1 MASLFKSTVPRT
13 GSPLRLPIKQPLS
26 CLRLPLPPQRSQ
38 STTSR
43 SSASEKQA
51 MPLGR
56 YYDILL
62 TDPPPYRHLNP
73 LRPPS
78 SAAQEPKEPAESPTS
93 AKPAETPAP
102 SASPTPAPPPAD
114 AAEKARIVFGS
125 PLAGPA
131 ARAERLRQMREK
143 GKMVAGVLVPPKPE
157 EPDHCCMSGCVNCVW
172 DTFREEMEEWVTAN
186 AEAERRLAAGAAS
199 DSSASPASEM
209 SVKKPSTSPGQ
220 PTVVSMDD
228 DGGGSETNWNVG
240 EAKPAADVKVSKDLW
255 SDDLYRDI
263 PVGIREFM
271 KQEKKLK
278 EKHKR
283 EGTTGG

>member
-1 MASLFKSTVPRT
+1 
-13 GSPLRLPIKQPLS
+13 
-26 CLRLPLPPQRSQ
+26 
-38 STTSR
+38 
-43 SSASEKQA
+43 

-78 SAAQEPKEPAESPTS
+78 SAAQEPKEPGESTTS
-93 AKPAETPAP
+93 AKSAETPAP
-102 SASPTPAPPPAD
+102 APSPTPAPPPTD

-125 PLAGPA
+125 ALAGPA

-172 DTFREEMEEWVTAN
+172 DAFREEMEEWVTAN
-186 AEAERRLAAGAAS
+186 AEAERRLAAAT
-199 DSSASPASEM
+199 SASSSPAPSKAPA
-209 SVKKPSTSPGQ
+209 KKPSPSPSQ
-220 PTVVSMDD
+220 ATVISMDD

-240 EAKPAADVKVSKDLW
+240 EAKPDGVKISKDLW

>member
-1 MASLFKSTVPRT
+1 M
-13 GSPLRLPIKQPLS
+13 
-26 CLRLPLPPQRSQ
+26 RLPLPPQRKQ

-43 SSASEKQA
+43 SSASENQA

-73 LRPPS
+73 LSPPS
-78 SAAQEPKEPAESPTS
+78 SAAQEPKEPAESL
-93 AKPAETPAP
+93 APANSEENPP
-102 SASPTPAPPPAD
+102 SFTSPTPTPPPAD

-131 ARAERLRQMREK
+131 ARRERLRKMREK

-157 EPDHCCMSGCVNCVW
+157 EPDHCCMSGCVDCVW
-172 DTFREEMEEWVTAN
+172 DTFREEMEAWLAAN
-186 AEAERRLAAGAAS
+186 AEAEKRLAASAAS
-199 DSSASPASEM
+199 KK
-209 SVKKPSTSPGQ
+209 SVKKPSPSPVQG
-220 PTVVSMDD
+220 TAVSMDD
-228 DGGGSETNWNVG
+228 DGGGSETNWDLG
-240 EAKPAADVKVSKDLW
+240 EVKPAGVKIFEDLW
-255 SDDLYRDI
+255 SDELYRDI

-271 KQEKKLK
+271 KQEKRLK

-283 EGTTGG
+283 EGTAGG